1 MANPGHASSKA
12 GNRSSPPTADPPGL
26 AAPSRTTRSRNIDIS
41 NIIENPTEE
50 IRDAESARK
59 FLDTTQFCIQG
70 EAMTPEHL
78 AHTLFYISQKAST
91 PTLRSLIRATAFLT
105 TDLAASTI
113 ISSIQ
118 SKLSLHSTHSDDSPT
133 QTQREEIKIITD
145 KLENAIDQW
154 STQQVNMKKTLDKV
168 PQIDDPTDLLLMD
181 SRIQSISESIASI
194 QTTLETIKLQPTAT
208 PTHQNPQPHSFRD
221 VVANDQRPIAPMA
234 RAKPQ
239 GTDQARGR
247 SAIKQRQL
255 LMDPDSDHPLIKP
268 ETTIDTL
275 VKIFQKALDSMKT
288 DSAPPPETSLN
299 LQTAQPRN
307 SSGTYRSRGS
317 DLVKKP
323 H

>member
-1 MANPGHASSKA
+1 
-12 GNRSSPPTADPPGL
+12 
-26 AAPSRTTRSRNIDIS
+26 
-41 NIIENPTEE
+41 
-50 IRDAESARK
+50 
-59 FLDTTQFCIQG
+59 
-70 EAMTPEHL
+70 MTPEHL

-118 SKLSLHSTHSDDSPT
+118 SKLSLHRTRTHSDDSPT
-133 QTQREEIKIITD
+133 QTQREEIKIIMD

-154 STQQVNMKKTLDKV
+154 STQQVNMKKTLNKV

-181 SRIQSISESIASI
+181 SWIQSISESIASI
-194 QTTLETIKLQPTAT
+194 QTTLETIKSQPTAT

-221 VVANDQRPIAPMA
+221 VVANDQHPIAPMA

-255 LMDPDSDHPLIKP
+255 LMDPDSDHPLIKS